1 MASKVIEQISGE
13 PMNQSSVKAA
23 ILEESKKN
31 LGKFT

>member
-23 ILEESKKN
+23 ILESNQKR
-31 LGKFT
+31 LG